1 MFAASIA
8 AACGCPRSTAC
19 TTCVSQAQLSG
30 ANRAPHC
37 AASPPQVSVR
47 EQALSLHL
55 PHRRS
60 RACASRRIAVR
71 RASCAGSSFARVRFF
86 ASLMS
91 TPLRSPAF
99 AAASAGKSAHQNLG
113 DGFSFP
119 RRVFCARGLP
129 VASRTRNEGWA
140 ERRKNVGCLRGTRSA
155 CSDTP
160 GACEAPC
167 VPCAR
172 DARLSA
178 LHRGDF
184 GPGAAL
190 PSPDLRPDR
199 SQRAPRTRVLVPGG
213 RGPGPPETSGY
224 QPRAAGRH
232 SSLHLQEGALEDT
245 PREQG
250 CEFI

>member
-1 MFAASIA
+1 
-8 AACGCPRSTAC
+8 
-19 TTCVSQAQLSG
+19 VSQAQLSG

-47 EQALSLHL
+47 EHAPSLHL
-55 PHRRS
+55 LHRRS

-71 RASCAGSSFARVRFF
+71 RASCAGSSFARLRFF
-86 ASLMS
+86 ASVMS

-99 AAASAGKSAHQNLG
+99 AAASAGKSARQNLG

-129 VASRTRNEGWA
+129 FVARTGGGGGGGR
-140 ERRKNVGCLRGTRSA
+140 RRKVGCWGGPRSA
-155 CSDTP
+155 FFGP
-160 GACEAPC
+160 AGRWGGALRPWGGA
-167 VPCAR
+167 
-172 DARLSA
+172 ARLSA

-199 SQRAPRTRVLVPGG
+199 SQRVPRTRVLVPGG
-213 RGPGPPETSGY
+213 RGPGPPEASGY

-245 PREQG
+245 PQEQG
-250 CEFI
+250 WMWM